1 MRSRTTVDERRA
13 AGLAARETAPLASHA
28 EWEPADDRRN
38 PVDILRAQNEERLE
52 FLVPVRHARMRVSPF
67 TFYRGAAAIMAQDLS
82 RTPESGL
89 WVQAGGD
96 AHLSN
101 FGAYASPSREL
112 VFDAND
118 FDETLPAPWEWDLKR
133 LAASLTIAAQNL
145 GLPPDKQRK
154 VAAHAVHAY
163 RTAMQAYAQK
173 PVMDIWY
180 EYLTAEDIKSWDSLP
195 REEMRARLD
204 RFASKARSRTSLQAL
219 AKLTTKES
227 GHLRIKSQPPLL
239 WPLNEVPSEFSED
252 EVYERALSVFE
263 QYTTTTGDHI
273 QELLSR
279 FKIVDVGL
287 KVVGVGSVGTRC
299 FIVLLEGLDH
309 DDPLF
314 LQVKEA
320 TNSVLE
326 DYLRPSRYENQ
337 GRRVVE
343 GQRLVQAQSDIF
355 LGWTAGVG
363 GKHYYVRQLRDWK
376 GSADVDQGTYKQLRF
391 YAGLCAHTMARGHA
405 RSGDP
410 VAIAAYMGDTAQ
422 LDDAIAEFSMRY
434 SRQNTRDYAA
444 FTDAIA
450 DGVLPVA
457 QKGY

>member
-1 MRSRTTVDERRA
+1 
-13 AGLAARETAPLASHA
+13 
-28 EWEPADDRRN
+28 
-38 PVDILRAQNEERLE
+38 
-52 FLVPVRHARMRVSPF
+52 MRVSPF

-82 RTPESGL
+82 RTPDSGL

-101 FGAYASPSREL
+101 FGAYASPSRQL

-133 LAASLTIAAQNL
+133 LAASLVIAGQNL
-145 GLPPDKQRK
+145 GLPGDKQRK
-154 VAAHAVHAY
+154 AAAHAVHAY

-180 EYLTAEDIKSWDSLP
+180 EYLTAEDVEEWKGLP
-195 REEMRARLD
+195 RAELRKRLD

-219 AKLTTKES
+219 EKLTTRQS

-239 WPLNEVPSEFSED
+239 WPLDEVPTQFSSE
-252 EVYERALSVFE
+252 EVRERAMTVFE
-263 QYTTTTGDHI
+263 HYTTTTDDHI

-279 FKIVDVGL
+279 FKLVDVGL

-299 FIVLLEGLDH
+299 FIVLLEGRDH

-337 GRRVVE
+337 GQRVVE
-343 GQRLVQAQSDIF
+343 GQRLVQAQTDIF
-355 LGWTAGVG
+355 LGWTKSPD

-410 VAIAAYMGDTAQ
+410 ITIAAYMGDTAE
-422 LDDAIAEFSMRY
+422 LDEAIAEFSMRY
-434 SRQNTRDYAA
+434 SRQNEQDYAA
-444 FTDAIA
+444 FSEAIA

-457 QKGY
+457 ESGY

>member
-1 MRSRTTVDERRA
+1 M
-13 AGLAARETAPLASHA
+13 H
-28 EWEPADDRRN
+28 
-38 PVDILRAQNEERLE
+38 
-52 FLVPVRHARMRVSPF
+52 
-67 TFYRGAAAIMAQDLS
+67 
-82 RTPESGL
+82 
-89 WVQAGGD
+89 
-96 AHLSN
+96 
-101 FGAYASPSREL
+101 
-112 VFDAND
+112 
-118 FDETLPAPWEWDLKR
+118 
-133 LAASLTIAAQNL
+133 
-145 GLPPDKQRK
+145 
-154 VAAHAVHAY
+154 
-163 RTAMQAYAQK
+163 
-173 PVMDIWY
+173 
-180 EYLTAEDIKSWDSLP
+180 
-195 REEMRARLD
+195 
-204 RFASKARSRTSLQAL
+204 
-219 AKLTTKES
+219 
-227 GHLRIKSQPPLL
+227 
-239 WPLNEVPSEFSED
+239 
-252 EVYERALSVFE
+252 ERALAVFE
-263 QYTTTTGDHI
+263 QYTNTTGDHI

-299 FIVLLEGLDH
+299 YIVLLEGRDH

-337 GRRVVE
+337 GQRVVE

-355 LGWTAGVG
+355 LGWTAGAD

-391 YAGLCAHTMARGHA
+391 YAGLCAQTMARGHA

-410 VAIAAYMGDTAQ
+410 ITIASYMGDTAQ

-434 SRQNTRDYAA
+434 SRQNEQDYAA